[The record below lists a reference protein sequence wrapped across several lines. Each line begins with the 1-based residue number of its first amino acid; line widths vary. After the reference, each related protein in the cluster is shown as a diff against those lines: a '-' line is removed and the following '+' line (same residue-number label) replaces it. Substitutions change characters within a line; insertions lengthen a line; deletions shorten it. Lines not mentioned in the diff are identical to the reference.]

1 MTIEQIGIL
10 AAIYPATW
18 GVAQLGTGGLSDRLG
33 RKWLIVSGMWVQAAG
48 LVWVGATSTF
58 AGFAVGGVF
67 MGVGTAM
74 VYPTLLAAIADV
86 AAPSWRGSA
95 LGVFRFWR
103 DSGYVAGAVIA
114 GLVADLFGFTSAIWL
129 VAFLTC
135 LSGVVVSMRLTE
147 TLGQISV
154 TAART

>member
-1 MTIEQIGIL
+1 M
-10 AAIYPATW
+10 
-18 GVAQLGTGGLSDRLG
+18 GGLSDRVG

-48 LVWVGATSTF
+48 LVLMGASSSF
-58 AGFAVGGVF
+58 LGFATAGAL
-67 MGVGTAM
+67 MGIGTAM

-114 GLVADLFGFTSAIWL
+114 GLAADLFGFTSAIWL
-129 VAFLTC
+129 VALLTC
-135 LSGVVVSMRLTE
+135 LSGVVVSIRMTE
-147 TLGQISV
+147 
-154 TAART
+154 RT